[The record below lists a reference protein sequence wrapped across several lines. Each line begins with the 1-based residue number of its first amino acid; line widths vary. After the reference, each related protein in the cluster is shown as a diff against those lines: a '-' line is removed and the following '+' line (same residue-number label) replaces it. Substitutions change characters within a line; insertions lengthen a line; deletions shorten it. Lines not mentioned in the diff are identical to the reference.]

1 MVLCGGFFYHTSN
14 QYRQPSLWQRLSR
27 CFTSK
32 EVFSLAIAG
41 GIIVVL
47 AFVAIIKKYETRM
60 VLFGAGLLM
69 CIIGG
74 VADSAITTFSKT
86 MVHTTLVPV
95 ICTVMGF
102 SYVMKLTGCDR
113 HLVAS
118 ISGVIT
124 RTKFVLIP
132 LAMLL
137 T

>member
-1 MVLCGGFFYHTSN
+1 M
-14 QYRQPSLWQRLSR
+14 
-27 CFTSK
+27 
-32 EVFSLAIAG
+32 AIAG

-137 T
+137 TWWIN

>member
-1 MVLCGGFFYHTSN
+1 M
-14 QYRQPSLWQRLSR
+14 
-27 CFTSK
+27 
-32 EVFSLAIAG
+32 AIAG

-60 VLFGAGLLM
+60 VLFGTGLLM

-102 SYVMKLTGCDR
+102 S
-113 HLVAS
+113 
-118 ISGVIT
+118 
-124 RTKFVLIP
+124 
-132 LAMLL
+132 
-137 T
+137 